1 MSEFVFYCNN
11 CKRTFLG
18 REYKKSDRPPCPNC
32 KRRTQPTGITKNVW
46 VEMSKE
52 ERQEKIDT
60 LTQQEEEEENRK
72 VYAQPVGVTYEEN
85 TNRNEETAVD
95 GWYTDIGKKVKGWAK
110 TVFIVEAIVCV
121 VGAIIMLFTAEDGWM
136 IFAAIM
142 TAVGGPIIAWVSSW
156 ILYAFG
162 ELVDKTA
169 ANEKHMREILRMM
182 TENNAEKRQE

>member
-1 MSEFVFYCNN
+1 
-11 CKRTFLG
+11 
-18 REYKKSDRPPCPNC
+18 
-32 KRRTQPTGITKNVW
+32 
-46 VEMSKE
+46 MSKE

-60 LTQQEEEEENRK
+60 LTQQEEE
-72 VYAQPVGVTYEEN
+72 
-85 TNRNEETAVD
+85 TAVD
-95 GWYTDIGKKVKGWAK
+95 GWYTDIGKKIKGWAK

-121 VGAIIMLFTAEDGWM
+121 VGAIIMLFTAEDGGM

-142 TAVGGPIIAWVSSW
+142 TAVVGPIIAWVSSW